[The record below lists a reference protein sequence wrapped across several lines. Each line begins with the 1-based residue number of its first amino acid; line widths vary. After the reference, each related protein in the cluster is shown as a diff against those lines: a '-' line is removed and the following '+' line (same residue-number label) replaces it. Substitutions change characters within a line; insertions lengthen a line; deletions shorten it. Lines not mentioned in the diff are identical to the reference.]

1 MAANVKAANL
11 SVWLVMLPYDSTRVG
26 SQSYKGNVSH
36 GWADLQNAK
45 ALTQGGNYA
54 SHNRGTAL
62 KAGEY
67 RDVTFDLEPTDEF
80 IPAGKQL
87 AVMIMSSDR
96 EFTLWPKAGA
106 ELTLDLAKSSFRIPV
121 VGGVN
126 ALQKAGMR

>member
-1 MAANVKAANL
+1 MPSRPRETAARA
-11 SVWLVMLPYDSTRVG
+11 G
-26 SQSYKGNVSH
+26 SQSYTGNVSH

-45 ALTQGGNYA
+45 ALKKGGDYA
-54 SHNRGTAL
+54 SKNRGTPL

-67 RDVTFDLEPTDEF
+67 REVTFDLEPTDEF